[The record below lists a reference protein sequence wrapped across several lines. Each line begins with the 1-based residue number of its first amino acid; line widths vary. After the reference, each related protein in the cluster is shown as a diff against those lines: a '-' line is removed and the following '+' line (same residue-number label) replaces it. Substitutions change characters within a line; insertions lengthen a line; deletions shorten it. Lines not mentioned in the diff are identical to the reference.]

1 MVDTEGA
8 KGSPWNV
15 CKKRQR
21 SGFDSAV
28 NASHIGTGTKTK
40 TTTRTMTKRKTT
52 TKKETM
58 IKKEGEGKKKD
69 ILNLIVVAEVSWL

>member
-1 MVDTEGA
+1 MVETEGA

-28 NASHIGTGTKTK
+28 NASHIGTRTKTN
-40 TTTRTMTKRKTT
+40 TTRRTMTKRKA
-52 TKKETM
+52 KAKRR
-58 IKKEGEGKKKD
+58 
-69 ILNLIVVAEVSWL
+69 IL

>member
-1 MVDTEGA
+1 MVDTEGV

-40 TTTRTMTKRKTT
+40 TTTRTMTKRKA
-52 TKKETM
+52 KAKRE
-58 IKKEGEGKKKD
+58 
-69 ILNLIVVAEVSWL
+69 IL

>member
-1 MVDTEGA
+1 MVDTEGV

-40 TTTRTMTKRKTT
+40 TTTRTMTKRKA
-52 TKKETM
+52 KAKR
-58 IKKEGEGKKKD
+58 K
-69 ILNLIVVAEVSWL
+69 IL

>member
-1 MVDTEGA
+1 MVETEGA

-52 TKKETM
+52 TKRRQ
-58 IKKEGEGKKKD
+58 
-69 ILNLIVVAEVSWL
+69 